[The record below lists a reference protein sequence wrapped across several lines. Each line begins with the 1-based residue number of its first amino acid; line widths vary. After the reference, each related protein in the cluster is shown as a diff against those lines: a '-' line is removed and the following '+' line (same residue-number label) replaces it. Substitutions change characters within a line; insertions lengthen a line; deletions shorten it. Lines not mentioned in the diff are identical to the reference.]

1 MPNSDTSQFDIG
13 YVAESSWGSTPAS
26 ALQLLRVTGE
36 SLGQSLESTISNTLR
51 SDRNV
56 DDVIRTAIQ
65 GQGDVNFEM
74 SYGSFDD
81 FLEAG
86 LGGDFSADL
95 AISAT
100 TISADGTG
108 ETLDGSLTTEFAN
121 VEVGQWI
128 KVAGFTETANNG
140 FFRVTAKASDA
151 QITLDANLT
160 TEAAGDTVVIT
171 GGMLRNG
178 TTKKS
183 FTLEKQFTD
192 VSEYISLVGMRVATL
207 ALNIAT
213 GQIVTGTLGFQGKNA
228 AINASSVGTGAAT
241 AATTT
246 GVMNAIDHVKN
257 IEWNNDAAAFDIQNI
272 ALNITNNL
280 RNQNAV
286 GNLGS
291 IGIGYGTCEVSGS
304 MQAYFAD
311 STLYDEF
318 IAFSERA
325 VSFRLEDT
333 AGNAYIV
340 TLPKIKITAND
351 VAAGGQN
358 QDVFANLQIAAKLDS
373 TTSCAIQID
382 RFAA

>member
-1 MPNSDTSQFDIG
+1 MANSDTSQFDIG
-13 YVAESSWGSTPAS
+13 FLAESSWGVTPAS

-56 DDVIRTAIQ
+56 DDIVRTSIQ
-65 GQGDVNFEM
+65 GQGDINFEM
-74 SYGSFDD
+74 SYGSYDD
-81 FLEAG
+81 FLEAS
-86 LGGDFSADL
+86 LGGDFAADL
-95 AISAT
+95 AISAI
-100 TISADGTG
+100 TISADGSA
-108 ETLDGSLTTEFAN
+108 ETLDGSATTEFAN

-128 KVAGFTETANNG
+128 KVAGFTEAANNG
-140 FFRVTAKASDA
+140 FMRVTAKASDA
-151 QITLDANLT
+151 QITVDADLT
-160 TEAAGDTVVIT
+160 TEVAGDTVIIT
-171 GGMLRNG
+171 GAMLRNG

-192 VSEYISLVGMRVATL
+192 ISEFISLVGMRAASL

-213 GQIVTGTLGFQGKNA
+213 GQIVTGTVGFQGKNA
-228 AINASSVGTGAAT
+228 AINAATVGTGAAT

-257 IEWNNDAAAFDIQNI
+257 IEWNNDAASFDIQSI

-286 GNLGS
+286 GTLGS
-291 IGIGYGTCEVSGS
+291 VGIGYGTCEVSGS
-304 MQAYFAD
+304 LQAYFAD
-311 STLYDEF
+311 STLYDDF
-318 IAFSERA
+318 IAFSERSL
-325 VSFRLEDT
+325 SFRLEDT
-333 AGNAYIV
+333 AGNAYII

-358 QDVFANLQIAAKLDS
+358 QDVYANLQIMAKLDS
-373 TTSCAIQID
+373 ISSCAIQID
-382 RFAA
+382 KFAA